1 MLRMIV
7 VFLVVTALLH
17 LGIEGWRYATGKE
30 RWKVVK
36 TLTYSA
42 GLGIISIVILTMIVI
57 LF

>member
-1 MLRMIV
+1 MMRMFV
-7 VFLVVTALLH
+7 VFLISTALIH
-17 LGIEGWRYATGKE
+17 FGIEGWRYATKKE

-42 GLGIISIVILTMIVI
+42 GLGIISIVMLTMIVI

>member
-1 MLRMIV
+1 MIRMIFA
-7 VFLVVTALLH
+7 FLVVSGIIH
-17 LGIEGWRYATGKE
+17 FGIEGWRYATGKQ

>member
-7 VFLVVTALLH
+7 VFLISTALIH
-17 LGIEGWRYATGKE
+17 LGIEGWRYATKKE

-42 GLGIISIVILTMIVI
+42 GLGIISIVILTTIVV